1 VTAPATVDRTTELER
16 KIDALTDQVQFLT
29 EEAQAQRQR
38 RQALE
43 ELQADLTP
51 IAMQAIERTS
61 STLDEA
67 EIDPSDLLQLGVR
80 VAENAQLLEK
90 ALAQLESLNELIV
103 DVKPIVDQGV
113 GLAITR
119 MAEMEEKGYFEFV
132 EASLGVV
139 DRVVTTYSREDVE
152 ALGDNVVQIL
162 DIIKDLTQPEVLA
175 MAQRLL
181 DVMQH
186 QGEIVAVYDEE
197 PPSLFALAGK
207 IRDPE
212 VRRGMARAIDTL
224 KAVSAVDV
232 QTTAINDGTTDPNG
246 GA

>member
-1 VTAPATVDRTTELER
+1 MTAPATVDRTTELER

>member
-232 QTTAINDGTTDPNG
+232 QTTAINDGTTDTNG

>member
-1 VTAPATVDRTTELER
+1 
-16 KIDALTDQVQFLT
+16 
-29 EEAQAQRQR
+29 
-38 RQALE
+38 
-43 ELQADLTP
+43 
-51 IAMQAIERTS
+51 
-61 STLDEA
+61 
-67 EIDPSDLLQLGVR
+67 
-80 VAENAQLLEK
+80 
-90 ALAQLESLNELIV
+90 
-103 DVKPIVDQGV
+103 
-113 GLAITR
+113 
-119 MAEMEEKGYFEFV
+119 
-132 EASLGVV
+132 
-139 DRVVTTYSREDVE
+139 VVTTYSREDVE

>member
-1 VTAPATVDRTTELER
+1 MTAPATVDRTTELER

-232 QTTAINDGTTDPNG
+232 QTTAINDGTTDTNG